1 MKKLIIFALML
12 SLLTAALLGCNKTP
26 DQFKGQW
33 KFAKISKVEIA
44 SHVSESTITELME
57 QYGAQD
63 KTGVEERALAAFVAD
78 KTFDSCYLNF
88 EKKFSYTY
96 DPLLDRE
103 ATWVFY
109 QTGENEGFISF
120 YAELDA
126 ADGNPDPVNNPVIV
140 YHAETD
146 TISMTIN
153 YISFMVTIELSR

>member
-1 MKKLIIFALML
+1 MKKLIIFALIL

-44 SHVSESTITELME
+44 SHVSESTIAELME

-88 EKKFSYTY
+88 
-96 DPLLDRE
+96 
-103 ATWVFY
+103 
-109 QTGENEGFISF
+109 
-120 YAELDA
+120 
-126 ADGNPDPVNNPVIV
+126 
-140 YHAETD
+140 
-146 TISMTIN
+146 
-153 YISFMVTIELSR
+153 